1 MKRIKA
7 PRKSAQI
14 SVIYLTFFLLLS
26 IPLVVYGILNG
37 SFDIRNRAFDDL
49 EVSEENPCII
59 SLPNVNPYTLEVG
72 RPITIQVD
80 AKLSNAIIS
89 ELNITDS
96 SGNSI
101 YTEKFDN
108 APLEIAT
115 SFKFTPT
122 KSGVVDLLG
131 IIKKDGGGSVGCKI
145 SSSYDILGLKA
156 VANNSAPVFI
166 SQASNSKP
174 SQNIKTGTV
183 YEYTLSAADE
193 DDDRVNYSYSFTPDA
208 NWLKPTIIEDGSSG
222 KLTIKFIGSTNVPGS
237 YLANVFIHDGYSMH
251 LASQSWVI
259 NVSPA
264 KNDIP
269 VVKITS
275 PVSPITVAK
284 GKNISV
290 SWEANDLNFITKY
303 QLYITKNY
311 TNTNSWIP
319 INSNIPFK
327 TRTYNFSTDNLEP
340 GTYKIILKALDNQ
353 TPQVS
358 GLAISSEIIITK
370 TGQSTIPTTDI
381 PIIDAPQVIN
391 MTPLSTDQITNRRVT
406 VKASLISAES
416 TDINESSILFKL
428 DGIDK
433 TSEIKINKISS
444 QEYTIIYQPLEDFA
458 EGIHKAEAF
467 FKDSAGHDVT
477 KEWTFTIQET
487 VDEYKEETINIFGLD
502 VSKRILL
509 IVGIGLVV
517 VIIAI
522 VAPIIIFN
530 VWKEDKMREQ
540 EEPHSNEPIKPF
552 IQQQEP
558 EYTKPPVQ
566 VEEIKEKV
574 ETQPEDVT
582 PEEVKEPV
590 TFVAPEPVTEETPA
604 PVEILPPEP
613 DLSTD
618 LPMDESIKQL
628 FEQVQKAQEEP
639 PQTNS

>member
-1 MKRIKA
+1 MQRIKA
-7 PRKSAQI
+7 PRKSTQI

-37 SFDIRNRAFDDL
+37 SFDIRNRAFEDL

-72 RPITIQVD
+72 RPVTIQVD
-80 AKLSNAIIS
+80 AKLSDAIIS

-101 YTEKFDN
+101 YTEKFDS

-131 IIKKDGGGSVGCKI
+131 IIKKEAGGSVGCKI
-145 SSSYDILGLKA
+145 SSPYDVLGLRA
-156 VANNSAPVFI
+156 LANNSAPVFI
-166 SQASNSKP
+166 TQPTSSKP
-174 SQNIKTGTV
+174 SQNIKTGIV

-193 DDDRVNYSYSFTPDA
+193 DKDRVNYSYSFTPDA
-208 NWLKPTIIEDGSSG
+208 KWLKPTIIEDGSSG
-222 KLTIKFIGSTNVPGS
+222 KLTIKFTGATNVPGS

-269 VVKITS
+269 VIKITN
-275 PVSPITVAK
+275 PISPITVAK

-290 SWEANDLNFITKY
+290 SWEANDLNLITKY
-303 QLYITKNY
+303 QLYIAKSY
-311 TNTNSWIP
+311 TNTKSWVT
-319 INSNIPFK
+319 INNNIPSK
-327 TRTYNFSTDNLEP
+327 TRAYSFSTSNLEP

-370 TGQSTIPTTDI
+370 SGQSIIPPI
-381 PIIDAPQVIN
+381 EPPIIDAPQVIN
-391 MTPLSTDQITNRRVT
+391 MTPLSTDQITNKRVT
-406 VKASLISAES
+406 VKASLISAEKA
-416 TDINESSILFKL
+416 DINEKTILFKL
-428 DGIDK
+428 DSIDK
-433 TSEIKINKISS
+433 TSEIKINKISA
-444 QEYTIIYQPLEDFA
+444 QEYTIIFQPLEDLA
-458 EGIHKAEAF
+458 EGIHKAEVY

-477 KEWTFTIQET
+477 KEWTFTIQGT
-487 VDEYKEETINIFGLD
+487 IDEFKDDTINLFGID
-502 VSKRILL
+502 ISKRLLL
-509 IVGIGLVV
+509 IVGIGLGV
-517 VIIAI
+517 VILAI

-540 EEPHSNEPIKPF
+540 EEPHSNEPIQPL
-552 IQQQEP
+552 IEQQKP
-558 EYTKPPVQ
+558 EYIEPPVQ
-566 VEEIKEKV
+566 VEEIREKV
-574 ETQPEDVT
+574 ESKPDTVPIVDEKQINN
-582 PEEVKEPV
+582 
-590 TFVAPEPVTEETPA
+590 FIAPEPLVEETP
-604 PVEILPPEP
+604 PPPEIVPPEP

-618 LPMDESIKQL
+618 LPTEDTIKQL

-639 PQTNS
+639 PTTNS

>member
-1 MKRIKA
+1 MQRIKA
-7 PRKSAQI
+7 PRKSTQI

-26 IPLVVYGILNG
+26 IPLVVYGVLNG

-72 RPITIQVD
+72 RPVTIQVD

-108 APLEIAT
+108 SPIEIAT

-122 KSGVVDLLG
+122 KSGIVDLLG
-131 IIKKDGGGSVGCKI
+131 IIKKDAGGSVGCKI
-145 SSSYDILGLKA
+145 SSPYDILGLRA
-156 VANNSAPVFI
+156 LANNSAPVFI
-166 SQASNSKP
+166 TQASSSKP

-193 DDDRVNYSYSFTPDA
+193 DDDRVNYSYSFTPEA
-208 NWLKPTIIEDGSSG
+208 KWLKPTIIEDGSSG
-222 KLTIKFIGSTNVPGS
+222 KLTIKFTGSTNVPGS

-275 PVSPITVAK
+275 PVSPITVVK
-284 GKNISV
+284 GKNITV

-311 TNTNSWIP
+311 TNTSSWIA

-327 TRTYNFSTDNLEP
+327 TRTYSFSTSDLEP
-340 GTYKIILKALDNQ
+340 GTYKVILKAIDNQ

-358 GLAISSEIIITK
+358 GLAISSEIVITK
-370 TGQSTIPTTDI
+370 TGQTPIPTNDI

-391 MTPLSTDQITNRRVT
+391 MTPLSTDQITNKRVT

-416 TDINESSILFKL
+416 ADIDEKTILFKL

-458 EGIHKAEAF
+458 EGIHKAEAY

-487 VDEYKEETINIFGLD
+487 IDELKDETINIFGLD
-502 VSKRILL
+502 ISKRILL

-517 VIIAI
+517 VILAI

-540 EEPHSNEPIKPF
+540 EEPHLNEPIQPF
-552 IQQQEP
+552 IKQEEL
-558 EYTKPPVQ
+558 EYTEPPVQ

-574 ETQPEDVT
+574 EVQPETIPVV
-582 PEEVKEPV
+582 EEKIGN
-590 TFVAPEPVTEETPA
+590 FVAPAPLVEETPPPA
-604 PVEILPPEP
+604 EIVPPEP

-618 LPMDESIKQL
+618 LPTDESIKQL

-639 PQTNS
+639 PTTNS

>member
-1 MKRIKA
+1 MQRIKA
-7 PRKSAQI
+7 PRKSAQT

-26 IPLVVYGILNG
+26 IPLVVFGVLNG

-72 RPITIQVD
+72 KAVTIQVD

-96 SGNSI
+96 AGNSI
-101 YTEKFDN
+101 YHEKFDN

-122 KSGVVDLLG
+122 KSGIVDLLG
-131 IIKKDGGGSVGCKI
+131 IIKKDRGGSVGCKI
-145 SSSYDILGLKA
+145 SSPYDILGLRA
-156 VANNSAPVFI
+156 LANNNAPVFI
-166 SQASNSKP
+166 SQPSSSKP
-174 SQNIKTGTV
+174 SQNIKTGAV
-183 YEYTLSAADE
+183 YEYTLSAIDE
-193 DDDRVNYSYSFTPDA
+193 DDDRVNYSYSFTPEA
-208 NWLKPTIIEDGSSG
+208 KWLKPTIIEDGSSG
-222 KLTIKFIGSTNVPGS
+222 KLTIKFTGSTNIPGS

-251 LASQSWVI
+251 LTSQSWVI

-275 PVSPITVAK
+275 PVSSTTVNK
-284 GKNISV
+284 GNNVTV

-327 TRTYNFSTDNLEP
+327 TRIYSLPTSNLDT
-340 GTYKIILKALDNQ
+340 GTYKIILKAVDNQ
-353 TPQVS
+353 SPQVA
-358 GLAISSEIIITK
+358 GLAISPEIIITK
-370 TGQSTIPTTDI
+370 SGQTVIHTNDI
-381 PIIDAPQVIN
+381 PVIDAPQVIN
-391 MTPLSTDQITNRRVT
+391 MTPLSTDTITNKRVSI
-406 VKASLISAES
+406 KASLISAEKA
-416 TDINESSILFKL
+416 DINESSIIFKL
-428 DGIDK
+428 DSIDK
-433 TSEIKINKISS
+433 TSDIKINKIST
-444 QEYTIIYQPLEDFA
+444 QEYTIIYQPQEDLA
-458 EGIHKAEAF
+458 EGIHKAEVT
-467 FKDSAGHDVT
+467 FKDSAGHEVT

-487 VDEYKEETINIFGLD
+487 IAELTDETINIFGIDL
-502 VSKRILL
+502 SKRILL

-517 VIIAI
+517 VILAI

-530 VWKEDKMREQ
+530 VWKEDKLRGQ
-540 EEPHSNEPIKPF
+540 EEPQSNEPIKPY
-552 IQQQEP
+552 IQPQEP
-558 EYTKPPVQ
+558 EYIEPPVQ
-566 VEEIKEKV
+566 PEEIKEKV
-574 ETQPEDVT
+574 EKQPEEVVT
-582 PEEVKEPV
+582 EEVKEPT
-590 TFVAPEPVTEETPA
+590 TFVAPEPVIEETQIPE
-604 PVEILPPEP
+604 EIVPPEP
-613 DLSTD
+613 DLATD
-618 LPMDESIKQL
+618 LPTDDTIKQL